1 MMRNM
6 VRIVMR
12 RVEEQMNVLQE
23 GISENNLGNIVH
35 LQMNVWQEGAREVVG
50 SRRQLGGAVRQHR
63 HDEQEGRGCRAF
75 RGD

>member
-1 MMRNM
+1 MNVLQDNVKIMMRNM

-35 LQMNVWQEGAREVVG
+35 LQMNVWQEGA
-50 SRRQLGGAVRQHR
+50 
-63 HDEQEGRGCRAF
+63 
-75 RGD
+75 